1 MDRVWA
7 GTGRVTSR
15 MPVSF
20 GIFGNVALTLTEL
33 RQPLRKGWH
42 VLTGD
47 GRADAGRMVSLPADL
62 SNMTPPTLLSASRT
76 SPSKASD
83 TLTWIFEGLS
93 SMAAPQRAPSATAA
107 GQLSPD
113 EV

>member
-1 MDRVWA
+1 MFRVTNSWPHFGHRHSSFLGRSSMDRVWA

-47 GRADAGRMVSLPADL
+47 GRADAGRMVSDRKSTRL
-62 SNMTPPTLLSASRT
+62 N
-76 SPSKASD
+76 
-83 TLTWIFEGLS
+83 S
-93 SMAAPQRAPSATAA
+93 SQANISYA
-107 GQLSPD
+107 
-113 EV
+113 VFC